1 MDPSRIV
8 RRTHMYLALL
18 LSPWMLMYALSTTAM
33 NHRETLERLEE
44 DGPSGWVLE
53 SRSTYTG
60 VVAPDATRRA
70 IAAQI
75 LRDLE
80 LEGDFDVSRNR
91 RNGRLTI
98 RRQAALTPRRVV
110 FDPASGELS
119 VERQERRLLALMQ
132 RLHHRR
138 GFGAGTTLDNLWAT
152 AVDLVILSM
161 LVWAASGLW
170 MWWQMR
176 IVRRWGAVSLAAGV
190 VLFGFFL
197 LAI

>member
-18 LSPWMLMYALSTTAM
+18 LAPWMLMYALSTMAM
-33 NHRETLERLEE
+33 NHREMLQSLKG
-44 DGPSGWVLE
+44 DDAPAWVLE
-53 SRSTYTG
+53 SKSTYTG
-60 VVAPDATRRA
+60 VVAPDASRQA
-70 IAAQI
+70 IATQI
-75 LRDLE
+75 LRE
-80 LEGDFDVSRNR
+80 LGLQGSFDVSRNR
-91 RNGRLTI
+91 RRLTI

-119 VERQERRLLALMQ
+119 VERQERRPLALLQ

-138 GFGAGTTLDNLWAT
+138 GFDTGATLDNLWAT

-170 MWWQMR
+170 MWWQLR
-176 IVRRWGAVSLAAGV
+176 PTRRWGAASLAAGIA
-190 VLFGFFL
+190 LFALFL
-197 LAI
+197 VAT